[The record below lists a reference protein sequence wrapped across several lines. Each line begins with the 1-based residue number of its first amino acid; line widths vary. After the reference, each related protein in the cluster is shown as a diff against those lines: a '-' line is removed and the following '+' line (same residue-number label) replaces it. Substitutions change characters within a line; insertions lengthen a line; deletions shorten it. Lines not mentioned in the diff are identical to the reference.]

1 MGMSDRESEHMISAR
16 FSKSLTLAALTAL
29 ALHVAP
35 GRASA
40 ESVLRVAMT
49 AADIPDYT
57 GAPDQGY
64 EGYRFAGYTLYDALA
79 LWDLSSSDKAAG
91 ITPGLA
97 TSWTVDPK
105 DNKRWIYK
113 LRQGVTF
120 HDGCAWNADSAI
132 WNFARVMD
140 PKSSGFNP
148 RHVGQMGTY
157 VVNVASVDKIDD
169 YTIAINTKM
178 PSSLFPYEMAMYYM
192 ISNCAVQKAGN
203 DYNAY
208 AQHPSGTG
216 PYKFDKVVPHER
228 LELVKNDRYWNP
240 QRIPKHDRLVL
251 LPMPEASTRA
261 AALLSG
267 QVDFV
272 EAPSPDTIPRLKAA
286 GMTIVMVPYPHN
298 WDYLLRADVPPFNDI
313 RVRQAANYAMN
324 RQDMVD
330 MLQGV
335 AVAADETL
343 IKTQPWYGKP
353 VAYDYDPEKAKA
365 LLTEAKCMPCTIKVG
380 ISTSGSGQMQP
391 LPMNELVKEQL
402 EAVGFKVDL
411 EPMDWNALIGVFL
424 AGSKKYDYNAINFSM
439 APIDPVQGILKKWMT
454 DYAPPACC
462 NWGAFTDPKIDKL
475 GAEALGEFDE
485 GKRNALLTQ
494 MNEQAVADASEL
506 YIVHDLNPRALSPK
520 LSGFVQ
526 AQSWFQD
533 LTPIVVHP

>member
-1 MGMSDRESEHMISAR
+1 MAASKLRSA
-16 FSKSLTLAALTAL
+16 LPLAAAAVL
-29 ALHVAP
+29 ASSIAAMGHA
-35 GRASA
+35 AA

-64 EGYRFAGYTLYDALA
+64 EGYRFAGYTLYDGLA
-79 LWDLSSSDKAAG
+79 LWDLSRSDQAAG
-91 ITPGLA
+91 IIPGLA
-97 TSWTVDPK
+97 TSWEIDPTN
-105 DNKRWIYK
+105 DKRWIYH
-113 LRQGVTF
+113 LRGGVSF
-120 HDGCAWNADSAI
+120 HDGCPWNADSAI

-140 PKSSGFNP
+140 PKSPQFNP
-148 RHVGQMGTY
+148 RQVGQMGTY
-157 VVNVASVDKIDD
+157 VANIASVDKIDD
-169 YTIAINTKM
+169 HTIAINTKV
-178 PSSLFPYEMAMYYM
+178 PSSLFPNDMAMYYM
-192 ISNCAVQKAGN
+192 ISNCAVQQAGN
-203 DYNAY
+203 DYALY

-228 LELVKNDRYWNP
+228 LELVKNDKYWNP
-240 QRIPKHDRLVL
+240 QRIPKQDRLVL

-286 GMTIVMVPYPHN
+286 GMKIVMVPYPHN
-298 WDYLLRADVPPFNDI
+298 WDYVLRTDVPPFNDI

-335 AVAADETL
+335 ATAATQTL
-343 IKTQPWYGKP
+343 IPSQPWYGKT
-353 VAYDYDPEKAKA
+353 VSYDYDPDKATA
-365 LLTEAKCMPCTIKVG
+365 LLKQAGCDPCVIKVG

-402 EAVGFKVDL
+402 EAVGFKVQL
-411 EPMDWNALIGVFL
+411 EPMDWNALIGVFI
-424 AGSKKYDYNAINFSM
+424 AGSKKYDFNAINFSM
-439 APIDPVQGILKKWMT
+439 APIDAVQGIIKKWMT
-454 DYAPPACC
+454 SSAPPACC
-462 NWGAFTDPKIDKL
+462 NWGDFSDPKIDKL
-475 GAEALGEFDE
+475 GAEAIGEFDPA
-485 GKRNALLTQ
+485 KRDTLLTE

-533 LTPIVVHP
+533 LTPIVVSP

>member
-1 MGMSDRESEHMISAR
+1 MARWNIRGALKQAICAAFISGV
-16 FSKSLTLAALTAL
+16 AA
-29 ALHVAP
+29 VGP
-35 GRASA
+35 ASA

-49 AADIPDYT
+49 AADIPDYS

-64 EGYRFAGYTLYDALA
+64 EGYRFAGYTLYDGLA

-91 ITPGLA
+91 IVPGLA
-97 TSWTVDPK
+97 TSWAIDPSN
-105 DNKRWIYK
+105 DKRWVYK
-113 LRQGVTF
+113 LRQGVSY
-120 HDGCAWNADSAI
+120 HDGCPWNADSAI
-132 WNFARVMD
+132 WNFARILD
-140 PKSSGFNP
+140 PKSPQFNP
-148 RHVGQMGTY
+148 RQVGQMGTY
-157 VVNVASVDKIDD
+157 VANIASVDKIDD
-169 YTIAINTKM
+169 DTIAINTKV
-178 PSSLFPYEMAMYYM
+178 PSSLFPNEMAMYYM
-192 ISNCAVQKAGN
+192 ISNCGVQKASN
-203 DYNAY
+203 DYALY
-208 AQHPSGTG
+208 VRQPAGTG

-228 LELVKNDRYWNP
+228 LELVKNDKYWDP
-240 QRIPKHDRLVL
+240 RRVPKQDRLVL

-261 AALLSG
+261 AALLAG

-272 EAPSPDTIPRLKAA
+272 EAPSPDTILRLKQA
-286 GMTIVMVPYPHN
+286 GMKIVMVPYPHN
-298 WDYLLRADVPPFNDI
+298 WDYLLRTDIPPFNDI

-335 AVAADETL
+335 AVAATQTL
-343 IKTQPWYGKP
+343 ISSQPWYGRP
-353 VAYDYDPEKAKA
+353 VSYDYDPEKAKA
-365 LLTEAKCMPCTIKVG
+365 LLKQAGCSPCVIKVG

-402 EAVGFKVDL
+402 EAVGFKAQL

-439 APIDPVQGILKKWMT
+439 APIDAVQGILKKWMT
-454 DYAPPACC
+454 SYAPPACC
-462 NWGAFTDPKIDKL
+462 NWGNFSDPKIDKL
-475 GAEALGEFDE
+475 GAEAVGEFDAD
-485 GKRNALLTQ
+485 KRNALLTA

-533 LTPIVVHP
+533 LTPIVVSP